1 MWLAVGDKNTSYFY
15 ASTKSR
21 RAKNRV
27 SVIENSEGNPV
38 YEKGK
43 IVKVI
48 SDYFLNIFTST
59 SPQSLDVVE
68 KTLALCISSELND
81 RLTATPS
88 DEEVKDAMFSIH
100 SDKAPSLDGF
110 SASFF
115 QTNWDTLG
123 PAISREIRSFF
134 STETLPNTIKR
145 SMSDSFR
152 R

>member
-68 KTLALCISSELND
+68 KTLALHI
-81 RLTATPS
+81 
-88 DEEVKDAMFSIH
+88 
-100 SDKAPSLDGF
+100 
-110 SASFF
+110 
-115 QTNWDTLG
+115 Q
-123 PAISREIRSFF
+123 
-134 STETLPNTIKR
+134 
-145 SMSDSFR
+145 
-152 R
+152 